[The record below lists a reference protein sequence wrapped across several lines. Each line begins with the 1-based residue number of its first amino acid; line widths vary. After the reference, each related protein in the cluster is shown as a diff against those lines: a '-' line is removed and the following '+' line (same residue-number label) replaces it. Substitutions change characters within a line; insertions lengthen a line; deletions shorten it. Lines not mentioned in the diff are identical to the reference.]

1 MKDKWI
7 TLMYVCVTPFI
18 VSASIEFMPGWLSW
32 PISILGGMVW
42 IGSLFLIQE
51 KKEKS

>member
-7 TLMYVCVTPFI
+7 TLMYVFVTPFI

-32 PISILGGMVW
+32 PIAILGGMVW
-42 IGSLFLIQE
+42 IGSLFLVQE